1 MSILFGVLTVVVRV
15 IAISVFVGIVTIS
28 AKYLFER

>member
-1 MSILFGVLTVVVRV
+1 MSILFGVLTVVGRV
-15 IAISVFVGIVTIS
+15 IAIGAFVGIVTIS

>member
-1 MSILFGVLTVVVRV
+1 MSILYGGLTGEGRV
-15 IAISVFVGIVTIS
+15 IAIGVFVGIVTIS

>member
-1 MSILFGVLTVVVRV
+1 MSILFEVLTVVGRV
-15 IAISVFVGIVTIS
+15 IAIGVFVGIVTIS

>member
-1 MSILFGVLTVVVRV
+1 MGILFGVLTVVGRA
-15 IAISVFVGIVTIS
+15 IAIGVFVGIVTIS

>member
-1 MSILFGVLTVVVRV
+1 MSILFGVLTVVGRV
-15 IAISVFVGIVTIS
+15 IAIGVFVGIITIS

>member
-1 MSILFGVLTVVVRV
+1 MSILFGVLTVVGRV
-15 IAISVFVGIVTIS
+15 VEVGVFIGIVTVS